1 MYQEEQLISIQRY
14 ATKHKLSAFN
24 VIKQINTGKLKT
36 IKKDDEEFIID
47 ETILPPMPVQTISPM
62 RRKEFAIDNQND
74 MITLLQACEY
84 GTLSLVDNKGT
95 PYGVPLNFAWWEEGI
110 VFHGAIEGKKI
121 EILAQNPKASFN
133 VVKSYAF
140 IPSHFSGTT
149 SACPATQFF
158 ASVSLGG
165 NVKEIKNADEK
176 ALALNALMEKL
187 QPEKKYETITA
198 NNPIYTKMLEKTAVF
213 KLTPTWHSMKLK
225 LGQQLPKERQNMLIQ
240 QLRERGLPLD
250 ILTANLMENNN

>member
-1 MYQEEQLISIQRY
+1 MHQEEQLISIQRY

-36 IKKDDEEFIID
+36 VKKGDEDFIID
-47 ETILPPMPVQTISPM
+47 KTIVPISPVHSIAHM
-62 RRKEFAIDNQND
+62 RRNEFAVENKDE
-74 MITLLQACEY
+74 MIALLQACEY
-84 GTLSLVDNKGT
+84 GVLSLVDNKGT

-121 EILAQNPKASFN
+121 DILNQNSQASFN
-133 VVKSYAF
+133 AVKSYAF
-140 IPSHFSGTT
+140 IPSHFSGTS

-165 NVKEIKNADEK
+165 NVKEIQTVDEK

-187 QPEKKYETITA
+187 QPEKQYETITA

-213 KLTPTWHSMKLK
+213 KLTPTWQSMKLK
-225 LGQQLPKERQNMLIQ
+225 LGQQLSKERQTSLIQ
-240 QLRERGLPLD
+240 ELKKRGLPLD
-250 ILTANLMENNN
+250 ILTANLMEGNK